1 MKNLIGLVLVALLA
15 AGNMTAVWAM
25 GDAGFVQQ
33 TLVGKKAQ
41 DFTLRTVRD
50 QKINLAKHTQG
61 KKAIVVFWATWC
73 PHCRVAVQE
82 ISAKGKD
89 IAANNIAVVFVS
101 VGEPAQTVGRYL
113 EQHGYDFDVALDE
126 DQGVS
131 DAYRLIGVP
140 TLVYI
145 DEQGNIR
152 SVEYQFS
159 ADYNERFK

>member
-1 MKNLIGLVLVALLA
+1 MRSLIGLVLAALLA
-15 AGNMTAVWAM
+15 AGNMTSAWAM

-41 DFTLRTVRD
+41 DFTLDTVRN
-50 QKINLAKHTQG
+50 QKINLAKYTQG

-82 ISAKGKD
+82 ISAKSKD
-89 IAANNIAVVFVS
+89 IASNNIAVVFVS

-113 EQHGYDFDVALDE
+113 EQHSYDFDVALDE
-126 DQGVS
+126 DQSVS

-145 DEQGNIR
+145 DQQGNIR

-159 ADYNERFK
+159 ADYNERFR